1 MRREYVGLNV
11 KNMQPSIFNVINPS
25 INYLITSEQS
35 TKMTYEVQTW
45 DAEEYCVNYHTVADA
60 IDYEDARDVIQAQY
74 PDQKVI
80 AVVKKK

>member
-1 MRREYVGLNV
+1 ML
-11 KNMQPSIFNVINPS
+11 
-25 INYLITSEQS
+25 EQS

-45 DAEEYCVNYHTVADA
+45 DAEEYCVNYHTVKDA
-60 IDYEDARDVIQAQY
+60 IDYDDARDVIQAQY